1 MLSEI
6 YVPQFATY
14 IGDDRHIRFRQGL
27 NVILGGEQAE
37 NSIGKSTLLLIVDYA
52 FGGDAFIKSDAVHD
66 YAVGDHEIF
75 FTHEFPSGKRYFS
88 RYTAYSAQV
97 REYKDGSYVVPSGV
111 MSVGGFRRLLKEE
124 SELEDPDLSWREGV
138 GIFTRV
144 SASHGINYEKPL
156 NASPRSADAEGLK
169 TLEKLFGVFQSIK
182 QLEEDAEDTQM
193 QYETL
198 RNAAKL
204 GLSSYISL
212 KNKRDRKKAQTRLD
226 ASRRELDNLKLTVDQ
241 RLFDDAVV
249 SSERAIEIKGIIGE
263 LQQKRDMFT
272 AKVGIIERSEIG
284 QHGVGLRQI
293 EALQQFFPNVNAGR
307 LEQIEHFH
315 RKLSEI
321 LDSELTAQRN
331 QYQLMIDAID
341 GQINQLRTEL
351 AGMGQTDTLST
362 EEWDKV
368 GVLTS
373 DIQRLQAQMDAWD
386 KTEKLREVA
395 QETSERL
402 QAQRPVLIGKMTDI
416 VNHALRRLNEVV
428 DVDSNPPKLDIKE
441 GRKGKQSYTFGTERD
456 TGAGT
461 RAKDVIIL
469 DLSILERT
477 GLPFL
482 IHDSTLLKNIGDEPI
497 EIIMDLYAKTDAMGK
512 QVFIAFDKR
521 GSYSERTQRV
531 VDAHTVVTLNAYEHS
546 LYGRRWNK
554 AEEEPASR
562 S

>member
-1 MLSEI
+1 
-6 YVPQFATY
+6 
-14 IGDDRHIRFRQGL
+14 
-27 NVILGGEQAE
+27 
-37 NSIGKSTLLLIVDYA
+37 
-52 FGGDAFIKSDAVHD
+52 
-66 YAVGDHEIF
+66 
-75 FTHEFPSGKRYFS
+75 
-88 RYTAYSAQV
+88 
-97 REYKDGSYVVPSGV
+97 
-111 MSVGGFRRLLKEE
+111 
-124 SELEDPDLSWREGV
+124 
-138 GIFTRV
+138 
-144 SASHGINYEKPL
+144 
-156 NASPRSADAEGLK
+156 
-169 TLEKLFGVFQSIK
+169 
-182 QLEEDAEDTQM
+182 M

-272 AKVGIIERSEIG
+272 AKIGIIERSEIG

-351 AGMGQTDTLST
+351 AGMGQTGTLST

-497 EIIMDLYAKTDAMGK
+497 EIIMELYAKTDAMGK
-512 QVFIAFDKR
+512 QVFIEFDKR